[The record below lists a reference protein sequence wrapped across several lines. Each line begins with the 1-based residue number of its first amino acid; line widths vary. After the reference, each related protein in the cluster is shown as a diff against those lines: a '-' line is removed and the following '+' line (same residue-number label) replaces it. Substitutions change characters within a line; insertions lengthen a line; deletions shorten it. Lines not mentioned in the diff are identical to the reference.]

1 MKKTIFVIMALMMAL
16 VLATSLVA
24 CTPVNDDTPC
34 ATHTY
39 DNACDTTCN
48 VCGATRNVGAHT
60 DADTNGKCDNCDA
73 TMPCTHTYD
82 NGCDTTCNTC
92 GATRNV
98 GAHIDAD
105 ANAKCDNCGA
115 DVLLKDFTATEKE
128 FIIDMVGEVVPF
140 LPTYEYYV
148 EEYVD
153 EYGSSVLYYTYG
165 NTQAEFDAY
174 LDTLE
179 GAGYVLDDTFND
191 DGDIW
196 YWYIKDDIY
205 IDAVYCEEDGD
216 YIACFYIYLYEPL
229 GGDTIYYDFTAEE
242 KQIFIST
249 IGEEIPF
256 VVNTYYSVTK
266 FASLQEICFLAG
278 GVTAEDYEDYL
289 DALVGVGYSQMGYV
303 EDEDFNRTIYT
314 YQKNDITIE
323 VSYYLYSDTMFFDLT
338 VSYVEDL
345 SGGEGNTGGGE
356 DSGEPNTDFT
366 AEEKQA
372 LIDIIGEVIPFLYS
386 SSYTFETGL
395 FEDGSEYVYIYTDE
409 NTEEEFEA
417 YLDTL
422 LDAGYAYDGYDYDE
436 DGDIWYYYSKGD
448 ILLDICYY
456 EWDTDMFGVDIQVY
470 LDGTTSGGGTSG
482 GNTPATGLPEG
493 TDGVFEVD
501 FTDATNVKNVAD
513 LGYYLGGCPTTGNV
527 KVLVIP
533 IEFSDITASS
543 KGYSLDVLEKA
554 FNSKD
559 ATDGIYSVYEY
570 FYISSYNQLSL
581 DFEIVNWFRPQ
592 YESSYYEASVDADGY
607 MNGDQL
613 IMDEALKYLATI
625 MDLSEFDSD
634 GNEMIDAVVM
644 INTVDVG
651 EDDFHWAYRYW
662 NYHVDEDGYYY
673 MYDDVCAND
682 FLWASYQF
690 IHEAYDED
698 GYSYYTDTTVLNTYT
713 YIHEFSH
720 VLGAD
725 DYYDT
730 TGITSP
736 LENADIMDA
745 MLGDHNA
752 FTKFNYGWIT
762 SSRLVVADT
771 SVTLTLEDF
780 SKNGDTIII
789 ANNWDE
795 TLGAYQE
802 YYVLMYYTENGVNAG
817 DESGY
822 FAREGIVVYHVNAT
836 LCTEVWD
843 GTTLYLYCNSNDDVS
858 GEYGTVNN
866 LIEYVKSANDT
877 FTFVEG
883 DTMPTTYDDN
893 GAVLQYNFVIDSIEG
908 DTATITI
915 TKSN

>member
-1 MKKTIFVIMALMMAL
+1 MKKTIFVIMALMMVL

-73 TMPCTHTYD
+73 TIPCTHTYD

-92 GATRNV
+92 GATRNT
-98 GAHIDAD
+98 AHVDLD

-179 GAGYVLDDTFND
+179 GAGYVLDDTLND
-191 DGDIW
+191 GGDIW

-205 IDAVYCEEDGD
+205 IDAVYYEEDGD

-345 SGGEGNTGGGE
+345 SGGNAVNPE
-356 DSGEPNTDFT
+356 
-366 AEEKQA
+366 
-372 LIDIIGEVIPFLYS
+372 L
-386 SSYTFETGL
+386 
-395 FEDGSEYVYIYTDE
+395 
-409 NTEEEFEA
+409 
-417 YLDTL
+417 
-422 LDAGYAYDGYDYDE
+422 
-436 DGDIWYYYSKGD
+436 
-448 ILLDICYY
+448 
-456 EWDTDMFGVDIQVY
+456 
-470 LDGTTSGGGTSG
+470 
-482 GNTPATGLPEG
+482 GLPED
-493 TDGVFEVD
+493 TDDVFKVD

-513 LGYYLGGCPTTGNV
+513 LGYFVGGCPTTGNV

-543 KGYSLDVLEKA
+543 KGYSIDNLDKA

-581 DFEIVNWFRPQ
+581 DFEIVNNWFRPQ

-613 IMDEALKYLATI
+613 IMDEALAYLATI

-634 GNEMIDAVVM
+634 DNGMIDAVVM

-662 NYHVDEDGYYY
+662 NYHVNEDGNYY

-736 LENADIMDA
+736 MDGADIMDE

-762 SSRLVVADT
+762 SSRLVTTDT
-771 SVTLTLEDF
+771 SITLTLEDF

-836 LCTEVWD
+836 LYTEVYD
-843 GTTLYLYCNSNDDVS
+843 GITYYLYCNTNDDES

-877 FTFVEG
+877 YTYIKG
-883 DTMPTTYDDN
+883 DTMPATYDDN
-893 GAVLQYNFVIDSIEG
+893 GAVLQYNFVVDSIEG

>member
-1 MKKTIFVIMALMMAL
+1 M
-16 VLATSLVA
+16 
-24 CTPVNDDTPC
+24 
-34 ATHTY
+34 
-39 DNACDTTCN
+39 
-48 VCGATRNVGAHT
+48 
-60 DADTNGKCDNCDA
+60 
-73 TMPCTHTYD
+73 
-82 NGCDTTCNTC
+82 
-92 GATRNV
+92 
-98 GAHIDAD
+98 
-105 ANAKCDNCGA
+105 
-115 DVLLKDFTATEKE
+115 
-128 FIIDMVGEVVPF
+128 
-140 LPTYEYYV
+140 
-148 EEYVD
+148 
-153 EYGSSVLYYTYG
+153 
-165 NTQAEFDAY
+165 
-174 LDTLE
+174 
-179 GAGYVLDDTFND
+179 
-191 DGDIW
+191 
-196 YWYIKDDIY
+196 
-205 IDAVYCEEDGD
+205 
-216 YIACFYIYLYEPL
+216 
-229 GGDTIYYDFTAEE
+229 
-242 KQIFIST
+242 
-249 IGEEIPF
+249 
-256 VVNTYYSVTK
+256 
-266 FASLQEICFLAG
+266 
-278 GVTAEDYEDYL
+278 
-289 DALVGVGYSQMGYV
+289 
-303 EDEDFNRTIYT
+303 
-314 YQKNDITIE
+314 
-323 VSYYLYSDTMFFDLT
+323 
-338 VSYVEDL
+338 
-345 SGGEGNTGGGE
+345 
-356 DSGEPNTDFT
+356 
-366 AEEKQA
+366 
-372 LIDIIGEVIPFLYS
+372 
-386 SSYTFETGL
+386 
-395 FEDGSEYVYIYTDE
+395 
-409 NTEEEFEA
+409 
-417 YLDTL
+417 
-422 LDAGYAYDGYDYDE
+422 
-436 DGDIWYYYSKGD
+436 
-448 ILLDICYY
+448 
-456 EWDTDMFGVDIQVY
+456 
-470 LDGTTSGGGTSG
+470 
-482 GNTPATGLPEG
+482 
-493 TDGVFEVD
+493 D

-513 LGYYLGGCPTTGNV
+513 LGYYVGGCPTTGNV

-543 KGYSLDVLEKA
+543 KGYSIDNLDKA

-570 FYISSYNQLSL
+570 FYISSYNKLSL
-581 DFEIVNWFRPQ
+581 DFVIVNNWFRPQ

-613 IMDEALKYLATI
+613 IMDEALAYLATI

-634 GNEMIDAVVM
+634 GNDIIDAVVM

-662 NYHVDEDGYYY
+662 NYHVDEDGNYY

-698 GYSYYTDTTVLNTYT
+698 GYAYYTDTTVLNTYT

-736 LENADIMDA
+736 MDGADIMDE

-771 SVTLTLEDF
+771 SITLTLEDF

-836 LCTEVWD
+836 LYTEVYD
-843 GTTLYLYCNSNDDVS
+843 GTTLYLYCNSNDDAS

-893 GAVLQYNFVIDSIEG
+893 GAVLQYNFVVDSIEG

>member
-1 MKKTIFVIMALMMAL
+1 MKKTIFVIMALMMVL

-73 TMPCTHTYD
+73 TIPCTHTYD

-92 GATRNV
+92 GATRNT
-98 GAHIDAD
+98 AHVDLD

-179 GAGYVLDDTFND
+179 GAGYVLDDTLND
-191 DGDIW
+191 GGDIW

-205 IDAVYCEEDGD
+205 IDAVYYEEDGD

-345 SGGEGNTGGGE
+345 SGGNAVNPE
-356 DSGEPNTDFT
+356 
-366 AEEKQA
+366 
-372 LIDIIGEVIPFLYS
+372 L
-386 SSYTFETGL
+386 
-395 FEDGSEYVYIYTDE
+395 
-409 NTEEEFEA
+409 
-417 YLDTL
+417 
-422 LDAGYAYDGYDYDE
+422 
-436 DGDIWYYYSKGD
+436 
-448 ILLDICYY
+448 
-456 EWDTDMFGVDIQVY
+456 
-470 LDGTTSGGGTSG
+470 
-482 GNTPATGLPEG
+482 GLPED
-493 TDGVFEVD
+493 TDDVFKVD

-513 LGYYLGGCPTTGNV
+513 LGYYVGGCPTTGNV

-543 KGYSLDVLEKA
+543 KGYSIDNLDKA

-570 FYISSYNQLSL
+570 FYISSYNKLSL
-581 DFEIVNWFRPQ
+581 DFVIVNNWFRPQ

-634 GNEMIDAVVM
+634 GNDMIDAVVM

-662 NYHVDEDGYYY
+662 NYHVNEDGNYY

-736 LENADIMDA
+736 MDGADIMDE

-762 SSRLVVADT
+762 SSRLVTTDT
-771 SVTLTLEDF
+771 SITLTLEDF

-836 LCTEVWD
+836 LYTEVYD
-843 GTTLYLYCNSNDDVS
+843 GITYYLYCNTNDDES

-877 FTFVEG
+877 YTYIKG

-893 GAVLQYNFVIDSIEG
+893 GAVLQYNFVVDSIEG